1 MTDAMTDAELL
12 ERMYERNYLSGEIF
26 RAIYGADYREH
37 FEAFKESHA
46 LPARV
51 RELCT
56 IFLSGNRPLADII
69 AHPSPG

>member
-1 MTDAMTDAELL
+1 MTDAELL
-12 ERMYERNYLSGEIF
+12 EQMYERGYLSGEIF
-26 RAIYGADYREH
+26 RSIYGRGYQEPFGAYNKSRV
-37 FEAFKESHA
+37 

-69 AHPSPG
+69 AHPSLGTLAP